1 MKVVIETFVTLFFLT
16 IFVFVASQLI
26 SLQIQVE
33 AANQYH
39 LDVVK
44 QIENSHFNQSVL
56 SKCKEEAKQN
66 DYQLTVLLGEKEE
79 LQCLDCNYRWQLTND
94 TLQCPLCRSKDVK
107 VSNEQ
112 QQGTVTLVYQV
123 EAPLLGIKKQ
133 GQLVSHAR

>member
-56 SKCKEEAKQN
+56 RKCREEAKQN
-66 DYQLTVLLGEKEE
+66 DYELTVLVEE
-79 LQCLDCNYRWQLTND
+79 QEDLQCLDCNYKWQLKNNE
-94 TLQCPLCRSKDVK
+94 LQCPLCKSKNVQ
-107 VSNEQ
+107 VSTNQ
-112 QQGTVTLVYQV
+112 QQGRVILVYKV
-123 EAPLLGIKKQ
+123 EAPLLGIKKV
-133 GQLVSHAR
+133 GELISHAR